1 MTENEASKTFNIPI
15 SVLREYESWG
25 LCGEVKKVMGDWKYD
40 DSDIEKLS
48 MIMTLHDIGFSN
60 EDVRRYMELLV
71 SDSDTEMQRM
81 AMLNRMR
88 SSALDEIHFREKKL
102 ERMDYLRHE
111 IAMSMKEKELDK

>member
-25 LCGEVKKVMGDWKYD
+25 LCGEVNKVMGDWKYD